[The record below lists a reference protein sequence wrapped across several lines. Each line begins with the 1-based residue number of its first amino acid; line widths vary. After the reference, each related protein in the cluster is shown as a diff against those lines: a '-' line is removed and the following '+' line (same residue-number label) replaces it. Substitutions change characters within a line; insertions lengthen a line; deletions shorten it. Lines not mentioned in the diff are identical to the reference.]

1 MEYIRE
7 VSPLER
13 MFLRVPY
20 SVVTMVARIKGEVT
34 GDMVRG
40 AVYKVQKRH
49 PNLRTR
55 IESDQEGA
63 ARFTSQGVE
72 EISIEVVERAEDN
85 TWIHA
90 FDQACKIP
98 FEFDKHPGIR
108 FILVQSPAVSELIIF
123 CHHLIC
129 DGLSLAYLARDIMGH
144 MGDPDKE
151 AEILPDPNPIDKN
164 NLPTGVSQSSI
175 VNYFIE
181 RINRKWEEEKII
193 FDQEDYQ
200 NLNRTYW
207 SNYRHKMIVIEFSED
222 ETTRLA
228 SRCNNEN
235 VTINS
240 ALSTAI
246 LAAQT
251 AVLGEKPVQSKLA
264 VAGNLRDR
272 LKVPAGEGM
281 GFYAGAVNLQ
291 YKYNKKIGFWDN
303 ARKFHQKIQPL
314 YNNRELFKDLLAWV
328 YLSPGIL
335 ESLSYKMIGGMVPP
349 ESPRHDKLSSFSKR
363 NDVIS
368 SMLKREKMDSL
379 DKVLTG
385 AAVTNLTRM
394 DFPRQYGNLELD
406 RLIMNPGG
414 AYPLVFINLVLG
426 AVTCSGKLSLVIEY
440 VKESLDPGT
449 AEKIKDKTI
458 EYLMIEDNITL

>member
-1 MEYIRE
+1 MEYMRE

-13 MFLRVPY
+13 IFLRAPY
-20 SVVTMVARIKGEVT
+20 SIVTMVARIKGEVT

-63 ARFTSQGVE
+63 AWFTSQGVE
-72 EISIEVVERAEDN
+72 EISIEVVERGEDN

-90 FDQACKIP
+90 FDQACKTP
-98 FEFDKHPGIR
+98 FEFDKRPGIR

-151 AEILPDPNPIDKN
+151 AEILPDPIPIDKN